1 MNITWILLILIA
13 AAVAFIIGALLA
25 HLRAQRY
32 IAELQRENTGLQT
45 TLELERK
52 TTAEKIAQAEQERDK
67 LDEKMGEKLGVT
79 FSDLSSKLLKHNSEQ
94 FLKLAQEKLT
104 QFSNEA
110 QNDLSKKE
118 QAIEHLLKP
127 MRETLEKTE
136 KQLHALERDR
146 KEAYGSISKH
156 LESMN
161 ETQRL
166 LQNETRNLSQAL
178 RRPEVRGQWGELTL
192 KRLVELAGMVQ
203 HCDFTE
209 QQHTQTDGGAIRP
222 DMIVRMPGNREIV
235 VDVKTPLDAYLSA
248 VEARNDKERD
258 QFLEHHARKVRER
271 VRELSSK
278 AYWSQFASSPDFVV
292 LFIPGD
298 QFLSAALDK
307 SPDLLEYALQQKVIL
322 ATPSSLIA
330 LLRAVAYGWNQQSVA
345 ENAEQIRALGIDLLK
360 RLNTFTSH
368 LARVGRHLDSSVNN
382 YNNAVGS
389 FERQVLSGARKFTEM
404 GISAPNKASETLEP
418 IEKTVRPVN
427 EPETTEPETS

>member
-1 MNITWILLILIA
+1 MNMTQIILTLVA
-13 AAVAFIIGALLA
+13 AAVALLIGVLLA
-25 HLRAQRY
+25 HLRAQRH
-32 IAELQRENTGLQT
+32 IATLQRENASLLT

-52 TTAEKIAQAEQERDK
+52 AAADRIAQAEQERDK

-79 FSDLSSKLLKHNSEQ
+79 FSDLSSKLLKNNSEQ

-104 QFSNEA
+104 QFSIEA
-110 QNDLSKKE
+110 QNDLGKKE

-161 ETQRL
+161 EAQRL
-166 LQNETRNLSQAL
+166 LQDETRNLSQAL

-203 HCDFTE
+203 HCDFFE
-209 QQHTQTDGGAIRP
+209 QQHTTTDSGAIRP

-248 VEARNDKERD
+248 VEARNDRERE

-345 ENAEQIRALGIDLLK
+345 ENAEQIRALGVDLLK

-368 LARVGRHLDSSVNN
+368 LARVGKHLNSSVNN
-382 YNNAVGS
+382 YNSAVGS

-404 GISAPNKASETLEP
+404 GISAPSKTTETLEP
-418 IEKTVRPVN
+418 IEKTVRSVD
-427 EPETTEPETS
+427 EPETTSNA